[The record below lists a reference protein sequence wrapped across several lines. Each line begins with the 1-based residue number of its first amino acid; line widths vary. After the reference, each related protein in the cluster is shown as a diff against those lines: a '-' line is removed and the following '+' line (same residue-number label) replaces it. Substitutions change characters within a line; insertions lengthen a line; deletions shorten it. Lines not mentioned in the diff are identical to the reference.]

1 MRRLTRFLLPLI
13 IMVVFV
19 LLMVSDEFVKR
30 PFHGELD
37 DVSMHLLAVRQAVLS
52 EDWKVGSASLENLRR
67 AWGIVTGRVQFTVE
81 RDEIRHIDS
90 NIARL
95 SGFLDGEEQAGALA
109 ELAELEEHWTQLG
122 R

>member
-1 MRRLTRFLLPLI
+1 MHKQLRFYLPLV
-13 IMVVFV
+13 IMIAFV
-19 LLMVSDEFVKR
+19 LLMISDEYVKR
-30 PFHGELD
+30 PFYGELD
-37 DVSMHLLAVRQAVLS
+37 DVTTHLIAVKQAVLA
-52 EDWKVGSASLENLRR
+52 EEWHVASSRLLQLRR

-95 SGFLDGEEQAGALA
+95 SGFLDGEEQASALA